1 MAMGIVW
8 FVLLGS
14 LYLFFAVVLYG
25 TSPVLSSLILF
36 IGFVHL
42 FFRGIRPAVSRML
55 LARGTRKALASLIR
69 GHLPVLAS
77 RRGHLVKKDAYGVVH
92 YEEWEAEKEYFIS
105 SVLKERFAGI
115 LSKDFPLTPGR
126 IDDMIEQG
134 IDGFAFTVYGGEP
147 PRAHPDDCPEEPAP
161 HSCRQYCV
169 RLLGLAG
176 WETLPGDEAN
186 PADMP
191 IVAEREGTR
200 LVVACSDAPSPVGF
214 GPVRRT
220 ARARRKLGAHRA
232 AVVACAGFSWT
243 GRLASSWY
251 GVMALALEDLAN
263 L

>member
-14 LYLFFAVVLYG
+14 LYLFFAVILYR

-42 FFRGIRPAVSRML
+42 FTRGIRPAVSRML
-55 LARGTRKALASLIR
+55 LVRETRKAVASLIR

-77 RRGHLVKKDAYGVVH
+77 RRGHLVKKDAYGIVH

-105 SVLKERFAGI
+105 TVLGERFAGI
-115 LSKDFPLTPGR
+115 LSEDFPLTPGR
-126 IDDMIEQG
+126 IDDMIERG

-147 PRAHPDDCPEEPAP
+147 AAEPPDDSREASPP
-161 HSCRQYCV
+161 HSCREYCV
-169 RLLGLAG
+169 RLLELAG
-176 WETLPGDEAN
+176 WKVLPEDEGS
-186 PADMP
+186 PADVP
-191 IVAEREGTR
+191 FVAERAGTR
-200 LVVACSDAPSPVGF
+200 LVVSCSGDPSPVGF

-220 ARARRKLGAHRA
+220 ARARRRLDARQA
-232 AVVACAGFSWT
+232 AVAASAGFSWT